1 MKILIVKLGAVGDV
15 VHTLPALHSLRKS
28 FPEAFIAWVVER
40 KSMEVITGNS
50 DLDEVIIFERKE
62 LQRIFKADGLFA
74 AYRFFREFADKLK
87 GYNFDLVID
96 FQTLLKSGIITLSS
110 GAKKRIGFDKWREM
124 NKLFTNYRIKAVSAH
139 TVDKYL
145 ELVDAAGG
153 KPDASPVK
161 IAYSSEDASY
171 VDKFLSEKALAG
183 RPWVAINPGASWT
196 SKLWPVERFAAL
208 CDIMEDFEIPV
219 VVIWGPGE
227 EPLVDAIVGATRSS
241 MLNVAPSTSIK
252 QLACLLERSSLYVGG
267 DTGPMHMAV
276 AMGTPVVGIFGP
288 SDPQR
293 NGPYGEGHMILQADI
308 DCIKCWKKSCST
320 MECMKNVSSE
330 DVADAVISKII
341 PLKH

>member
-15 VHTLPALHSLRKS
+15 VHSLPALHSLRKS
-28 FPEAFIAWVVER
+28 FPHAFIAWAVER
-40 KSMEVITGNS
+40 KSMDVITGNP

-74 AYRFFREFADKLK
+74 AYRFFRQFAVKLK
-87 GYNFDLVID
+87 GYNFDLAID
-96 FQTLLKSGIITLSS
+96 FQTLFKSGIITFSS
-110 GAKKRIGFDKWREM
+110 GAKQRIGFDKWREL
-124 NKLFTNYRIKAVSAH
+124 NRLFTNERVRAISRH

-145 ELVDAAGG
+145 ELVEAAGAS
-153 KPDASPVK
+153 PDASPVK

-171 VDKFLSEKALAG
+171 IDEFLNERKLED

-196 SKLWPVERFAAL
+196 SKLWPAERFAAL
-208 CDIMEDFEIPV
+208 CDILEDSAIPV
-219 VVIWGPGE
+219 VVVWGPGE
-227 EPLVDAIVGATRSS
+227 EPLVDAIVGATRSRP
-241 MLNVAPSTSIK
+241 NVAPSTSIK
-252 QLACLLERSSLYVGG
+252 QLACLLERSSLYIGG

-288 SDPQR
+288 SDPER

-308 DCIKCWKKSCST
+308 DCIKCWKKSCSS
-320 MECMKNVSSE
+320 MECMNNVSAE